1 MFNKKRIIVFLVF
14 LLVMFFMITFAG
26 SSVENAA
33 VATREVI
40 FTDGYNNKD
49 IAKYQVEVGK
59 DVEVPKDPY
68 HKNYVFAGW
77 FDFDNHDIKV
87 TKFTNILAD
96 MHVIALYG
104 KDINNNGIDD
114 ENDTYYTV
122 TFVNSMTGGVIKT
135 QEVLTGMDATAPK
148 APKVSGYRFTGWS
161 RSYRN
166 VTADITVNTVYVKE
180 EEKVKTYKVTFIDGD
195 TNEVISVEEVQEGLS
210 ATAPTPNE
218 HENRLFSKW
227 EGNYTNVTKDE
238 TVTAIYVD
246 DKNKSGVDD
255 EEEMVTIK
263 FLPGEHGTINDDET
277 TEFTLLKD
285 YDEYP
290 NAPALTIEKGYS
302 FKEWNNDY
310 ATLISN
316 NTKIPMENP
325 VTEFTAQYNV
335 NQYTITFDADGGK
348 FSDNTTTKEVTGN
361 YNTEVTAP
369 EEPTRENYKFNG
381 WDQEVPET
389 MPAENKTIK
398 ATWKDDK
405 NNNDVFDDEETFKVI
420 YKDGDTV
427 LKTVAN
433 LKLDDT
439 LEEYTPSKEG
449 YTFKEWTPTWE
460 NKVKAENA
468 NADSEIIYTATWEIT
483 KYTVTFKNYDGSVVA
498 TETVDYGTSMS
509 EVTVPADPTKESTD
523 PTKLYEFDKWVDS
536 SNNELS
542 TDTVVTTDLVYT
554 ATFTEYT
561 LIRLDA
567 VEKPGVQL
575 EFPINGNTN
584 IKDKINVYKVYS
596 DGVEGHDEIKKSVDA
611 ADYSTDFRD
620 NKSKYKATLTVT
632 LETPALNPKL
642 TNSDLKY
649 TILEE
654 GHEAYETKFE
664 VHLNTTKKFDYVTNN
679 KTCDSTDSNTS
690 NNCSYK
696 QSNLKH
702 SVLSITEHYD
712 EFIVVTGTKVKYEGS
727 NTLHDLTVTKY
738 VSYGKYDRSTGI
750 IAHPVT
756 LAGYLTETTNSWESA
771 PQWDDWN
778 NRTHNVKIDTSS
790 DVANNSDKKIDEV
803 IITYSK
809 YRSSDGN
816 GNYTDLIGTFK
827 LTFEYRPGE
836 DPDFVA
842 ISEEQVSNGRSRAN
856 VMKFVNPEVELAPVD
871 TEEAVLDDATVIKE
885 EEKVLNDTIGI
896 ETGENI
902 VVDTPEVGGD
912 NPNDD
917 GEVVI
922 PSTDNIIE
930 PVVTDDSVLFTDET
944 SSEIPTTEE
953 PKEEVLPPATPVVE
967 KPVVEE
973 TPAAEEV
980 VEKTPVVEEPVVEK
994 NETSQKNEEKSEA
1007 TEVEEE
1013 K

>member
-1 MFNKKRIIVFLVF
+1 MP
-14 LLVMFFMITFAG
+14 A
-26 SSVENAA
+26 E
-33 VATREVI
+33 
-40 FTDGYNNKD
+40 
-49 IAKYQVEVGK
+49 
-59 DVEVPKDPY
+59 
-68 HKNYVFAGW
+68 
-77 FDFDNHDIKV
+77 
-87 TKFTNILAD
+87 
-96 MHVIALYG
+96 
-104 KDINNNGIDD
+104 
-114 ENDTYYTV
+114 
-122 TFVNSMTGGVIKT
+122 
-135 QEVLTGMDATAPK
+135 
-148 APKVSGYRFTGWS
+148 
-161 RSYRN
+161 N
-166 VTADITVNTVYVKE
+166 VTITA
-180 EEKVKTYKVTFIDGD
+180 
-195 TNEVISVEEVQEGLS
+195 S
-210 ATAPTPNE
+210 
-218 HENRLFSKW
+218 W
-227 EGNYTNVTKDE
+227 
-238 TVTAIYVD
+238 
-246 DKNKSGVDD
+246 
-255 EEEMVTIK
+255 TI
-263 FLPGEHGTINDDET
+263 
-277 TEFTLLKD
+277 
-285 YDEYP
+285 
-290 NAPALTIEKGYS
+290 
-302 FKEWNNDY
+302 
-310 ATLISN
+310 
-316 NTKIPMENP
+316 
-325 VTEFTAQYNV
+325 
-335 NQYTITFDADGGK
+335 NQYTITFNTDGG
-348 FSDNTTTKEVTGN
+348 STIAPITQN
-361 YNTEVTAP
+361 YGTAVTAP
-369 EEPTRENYKFNG
+369 ADPT
-381 WDQEVPET
+381 
-389 MPAENKTIK
+389 
-398 ATWKDDK
+398 
-405 NNNDVFDDEETFKVI
+405 
-420 YKDGDTV
+420 
-427 LKTVAN
+427 
-433 LKLDDT
+433 
-439 LEEYTPSKEG
+439 KEG
-449 YTFKEWTPTWE
+449 YTFAGWDKEIPSTMP
-460 NKVKAENA
+460 AE
-468 NADSEIIYTATWEIT
+468 DMTITATWETT
-483 KYTVTFKNYDGSVVA
+483 KLNVTFKNGNEVVSNV
-498 TETVDYGTSMS
+498 EVDYGTSMS
-509 EVTVPADPTKESTD
+509 EVTVPEDPEKESTD

-542 TDTVVTTDLVYT
+542 TSTVVTTDLVYT

-584 IKDKINVYKVYS
+584 IKEKINVYKVYS
-596 DGVEGHDEIKKSVDA
+596 DGVEGHDELKKAVAA
-611 ADYSTDFRD
+611 ADYSTDFSD
-620 NKSKYKATLTVT
+620 TESKYKATLTVT
-632 LETPALNPKL
+632 LDNPALSPKL

-690 NNCSYK
+690 NDCSYK

-756 LAGYLTETTNSWESA
+756 LAGYLTETTNSWTSSFS
-771 PQWDDWN
+771 WTDSN
-778 NRTHNVKIDTSS
+778 YRVHNVKIDTNS

-902 VVDTPEVGGD
+902 VVDTPEVGVD

-922 PSTDNIIE
+922 PSVDNITE
-930 PVVTDDSVLFTDET
+930 PVVTDDPVLFTDET

-980 VEKTPVVEEPVVEK
+980 VEKAPVVEEPVVEK

>member
-1 MFNKKRIIVFLVF
+1 MLKGYDKYP
-14 LLVMFFMITFAG
+14 
-26 SSVENAA
+26 AA
-33 VATREVI
+33 PE
-40 FTDGYNNKD
+40 
-49 IAKYQVEVGK
+49 
-59 DVEVPKDPY
+59 
-68 HKNYVFAGW
+68 
-77 FDFDNHDIKV
+77 
-87 TKFTNILAD
+87 
-96 MHVIALYG
+96 
-104 KDINNNGIDD
+104 
-114 ENDTYYTV
+114 
-122 TFVNSMTGGVIKT
+122 
-135 QEVLTGMDATAPK
+135 
-148 APKVSGYRFTGWS
+148 
-161 RSYRN
+161 
-166 VTADITVNTVYVKE
+166 VTA
-180 EEKVKTYKVTFIDGD
+180 
-195 TNEVISVEEVQEGLS
+195 SEGY
-210 ATAPTPNE
+210 
-218 HENRLFSKW
+218 
-227 EGNYTNVTKDE
+227 G
-238 TVTAIYVD
+238 
-246 DKNKSGVDD
+246 
-255 EEEMVTIK
+255 
-263 FLPGEHGTINDDET
+263 
-277 TEFTLLKD
+277 
-285 YDEYP
+285 
-290 NAPALTIEKGYS
+290 
-302 FKEWNNDY
+302 FKEWNNNY
-310 ATLISN
+310 ATLKD
-316 NTKIPMENP
+316 TVIPMENP
-325 VTEFTAQYNV
+325 TTTFTAQYNANKYTITFNTNGGTEIAAITQDYGTTV
-335 NQYTITFDADGGK
+335 TAPANPTKTGYTFAGWDKEIPSTMPAEDMTITASWTINQYTITFNTNGGTEIAAITQ
-348 FSDNTTTKEVTGN
+348 D
-361 YNTEVTAP
+361 YNTAVTAP
-369 EEPTRENYKFNG
+369 ADPT
-381 WDQEVPET
+381 
-389 MPAENKTIK
+389 
-398 ATWKDDK
+398 
-405 NNNDVFDDEETFKVI
+405 
-420 YKDGDTV
+420 
-427 LKTVAN
+427 
-433 LKLDDT
+433 
-439 LEEYTPSKEG
+439 KEG
-449 YTFKEWTPTWE
+449 YTFAGWDKTIPTTMP
-460 NKVKAENA
+460 AE
-468 NADSEIIYTATWEIT
+468 DMTITATWETT
-483 KYTVTFKNYDGSVVA
+483 KLNVTFKNGSEVVSNV
-498 TETVDYGTSMS
+498 EVDYGTSMS

-856 VMKFVNPEVELAPVD
+856 VMKFINPEVELAPLD

-922 PSTDNIIE
+922 PSTDNITE
-930 PVVTDDSVLFTDET
+930 PVVTDDPVLFTDET